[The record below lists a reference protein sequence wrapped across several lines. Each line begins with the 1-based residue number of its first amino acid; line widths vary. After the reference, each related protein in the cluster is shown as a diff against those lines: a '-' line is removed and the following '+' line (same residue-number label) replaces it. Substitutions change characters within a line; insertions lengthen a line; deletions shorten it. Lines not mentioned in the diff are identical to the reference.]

1 MRALR
6 KGLSMANYLGPDE
19 VDSPDEHWSGSTV
32 QTPPSDGR
40 RPSRLRRW
48 FSSAVAILLKAK
60 LLLVILS
67 MFASMLLYGLAFGW
81 PFGVGLVLLI
91 AVHEFGHVVA
101 IRQRGIKATLPI
113 FIPFMGALVGLQQQ
127 PRDAEEE
134 AYIGIAGPVFG
145 MAAACF
151 CWWLGARMHS
161 ELLLLLASFGMIM
174 HIFNLMPVVPLD
186 GGRTVAFLRWK
197 AWAPGLVAMLVLLFY
212 DPVTHAITF
221 DPFAILILAFVL
233 YNFRARLLNP
243 PSPLYDQIALSAKW
257 LYGGVWFGLLSLAV
271 YGYLRIPLHVGI

>member
-1 MRALR
+1 
-6 KGLSMANYLGPDE
+6 MANYLGPDDG
-19 VDSPDEHWSGSTV
+19 DSPDEHWSGSAV
-32 QTPPSDGR
+32 QAPSSDGR
-40 RPSRLRRW
+40 RTSRLRRW

-91 AVHEFGHVVA
+91 AVHELGHVVA
-101 IRQRGIKATLPI
+101 IRQRGMKATLPI

-127 PRDAEEE
+127 PQDAEEE

-151 CWWLGARMHS
+151 CWWLGYRMHS

-197 AWAPGLVAMLVLLFY
+197 AWAPGLLAMLVLLFY

-243 PSPLYDQIALSAKW
+243 PSPLYDQIALSTKW
-257 LYGGVWFGLLSLAV
+257 LYGGVWFGLLGLAV